1 MFCAVCTSLSNI
13 FLVGKFSTCP
23 GKFMAFHKFEAN
35 LHVTQNSLPPIW
47 ASGVASFK
55 LVSASFGNQSFS
67 VGHKLIGY
75 DGIG

>member
-1 MFCAVCTSLSNI
+1 
-13 FLVGKFSTCP
+13 
-23 GKFMAFHKFEAN
+23 MAFHKFEAN